1 MPTSEP
7 APRSTSAN
15 APAPKARRTRS
26 VIKRSSTRRK
36 SRRLKN
42 RSPPEDEMQLDVR
55 DSWKYEK
62 GGAIQ
67 VTEAL
72 LSQNPT
78 IEPIPSA
85 DADSP
90 TVPTMNYVHG
100 VDDEATKLLPKLL
113 GKQRILIIGTG
124 GTIAGRGSS
133 PTHSA
138 GYDPGVVDVRDL
150 IEAVPSLK
158 DVAEVKTSQHCT
170 VGSPD
175 LTSEMLIDLAQ
186 KVQNE
191 LDKDEIDAVV
201 ITHGTDT
208 LEETSFFLDL
218 TVDSSKP
225 VIVTG
230 AMYPSTSYSAD
241 GPKNLY
247 EAVCVGASPASQNR
261 GVLVVFN
268 GVIMPARYT
277 VKSDANMIAT
287 FDPGHQ
293 GCLGQVV
300 DDKTLYY
307 WPPARPLGHQ
317 HIDIRSL
324 DPKAG
329 FPKVE
334 IVYGRLGVDPGVFE
348 AHVQSGAKGLVLVGM
363 GAGCWS
369 SAGRDQLNEHIGPG
383 RISDRESS
391 KPSIPV
397 VTSFR
402 AGRGCVSLK
411 KHIFGVPDWVI
422 RAGFLNPPKACK
434 LLEVCLALD
443 MPYHKIEAAFGLDA
457 GSV

>member
-1 MPTSEP
+1 
-7 APRSTSAN
+7 
-15 APAPKARRTRS
+15 
-26 VIKRSSTRRK
+26 
-36 SRRLKN
+36 
-42 RSPPEDEMQLDVR
+42 
-55 DSWKYEK
+55 
-62 GGAIQ
+62 
-67 VTEAL
+67 
-72 LSQNPT
+72 
-78 IEPIPSA
+78 
-85 DADSP
+85 
-90 TVPTMNYVHG
+90 
-100 VDDEATKLLPKLL
+100 
-113 GKQRILIIGTG
+113 
-124 GTIAGRGSS
+124 
-133 PTHSA
+133 
-138 GYDPGVVDVRDL
+138 
-150 IEAVPSLK
+150 
-158 DVAEVKTSQHCT
+158 
-170 VGSPD
+170 
-175 LTSEMLIDLAQ
+175 MLIDLSQ

-218 TVDSSKP
+218 TVDSYKP

-317 HIDIRSL
+317 HVNIRSL
-324 DPKAG
+324 DPKVG

-348 AHVQSGAKGLVLVGM
+348 AHIQSGAKGLVLVGM

-369 SAGRDQLNEHIGPG
+369 TAGRDQLNEHIGPG
-383 RISDRESS
+383 RVNDRESTT
-391 KPSIPV
+391 PFIPV

-411 KHIFGVPDWVI
+411 EHIFGVPDWVI

-434 LLEVCLALD
+434 LLEVCLALE
-443 MPYHKIEAAFGLDA
+443 MSYHEIEAAFSIDTCSA
-457 GSV
+457 